1 MLHTLAEREQHEPAD
16 PGLEVAGLMEVHQ
29 SYFFYS

>member
-1 MLHTLAEREQHEPAD
+1 MLHTLAEREQREPAG